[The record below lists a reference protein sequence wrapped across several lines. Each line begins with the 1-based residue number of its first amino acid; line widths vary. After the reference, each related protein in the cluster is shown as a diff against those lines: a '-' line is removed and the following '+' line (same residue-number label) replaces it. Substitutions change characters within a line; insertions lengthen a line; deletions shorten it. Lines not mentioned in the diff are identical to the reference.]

1 MSTSARALRTVFAIL
16 ALAGVA
22 VLPAQE
28 ASQAPAGSPEQAAG
42 SAPPPVAAP
51 AGDSSYIIGVGDL
64 LKVSVWKNP
73 DLQAEVPVR
82 PDGRISVP
90 LIGEVHVAGL
100 TPLEVQ
106 ALLTDH
112 YTRFVTAPSV
122 SVLVTQINSRK
133 VFILG
138 QVRESGAFDILQ
150 PTNVMQALA
159 MAGGLTEFA
168 KTNKIVVLR
177 EINGVKKRWQVNLD
191 AVASGKRPED
201 NMLLEPGD
209 TIIVP

>member
-1 MSTSARALRTVFAIL
+1 
-16 ALAGVA
+16 
-22 VLPAQE
+22 
-28 ASQAPAGSPEQAAG
+28 
-42 SAPPPVAAP
+42 
-51 AGDSSYIIGVGDL
+51 
-64 LKVSVWKNP
+64 
-73 DLQAEVPVR
+73 
-82 PDGRISVP
+82 
-90 LIGEVHVAGL
+90 L

-138 QVRESGAFDILQ
+138 QVKESGAFDILQ

-159 MAGGLTEFA
+159 MAGGVTEFA
-168 KTNKIVVLR
+168 KTSKIVVLR
-177 EINGVKKRWQVNLD
+177 EVNGVKMRWQVNLD

-201 NMLLEPGD
+201 NMVLEPGD

>member
-1 MSTSARALRTVFAIL
+1 MITSPSQHSRASRRPGRATRIGLLLLL
-16 ALAGVA
+16 AAALGS
-22 VLPAQE
+22 AQE
-28 ASQAPAGSPEQAAG
+28 ISG
-42 SAPPPVAAP
+42 
-51 AGDSSYIIGVGDL
+51 SSYIIGVGDM
-64 LKVSVWKNP
+64 LKVSVWKNE

-106 ALLTDH
+106 SLLTDR
-112 YTRFVTAPSV
+112 YTSFVTAPSV
-122 SVLVTQINSRK
+122 SVLVTQVNSRK

-138 QVRESGAFDILQ
+138 QVKQSGAFDILQ

-159 MAGGLTEFA
+159 MAGGMSEFA

-177 EINGVKKRWQVNLD
+177 EINGIKKRWQINID
-191 AVASGKRPED
+191 AIASGKRPQD

>member
-1 MSTSARALRTVFAIL
+1 MKTAYSSVSIGVRKHLCAASIALALGLCGPALR
-16 ALAGVA
+16 
-22 VLPAQE
+22 AQE
-28 ASQAPAGSPEQAAG
+28 A
-42 SAPPPVAAP
+42 VAS
-51 AGDSSYIIGVGDL
+51 DTYIIGVGDM
-64 LKVSVWKNP
+64 LKVSVWKNA

-90 LIGEVHVAGL
+90 LVGEVHVAGL

-106 ALLTDH
+106 SLLTE
-112 YTRFVTAPSV
+112 RFRSFVTAPSV
-122 SVLVTQINSRK
+122 SVLVTQVNSRK

-138 QVRESGAFDILQ
+138 QVKESGAFDILQ

-159 MAGGLTEFA
+159 MAGGMTEFA

-177 EINGVKKRWQVNLD
+177 EVNGVKKRWQINID
-191 AVASGKRPED
+191 AIASGRRPED
-201 NMLLEPGD
+201 NMQLEPGD

>member
-1 MSTSARALRTVFAIL
+1 MTEKPVLLALAIL
-16 ALAGVA
+16 AFAGSVQ
-22 VLPAQE
+22 LPAQE
-28 ASQAPAGSPEQAAG
+28 VAAAEAPAQAPET
-42 SAPPPVAAP
+42 

-122 SVLVTQINSRK
+122 SVLITQINSRK

-138 QVRESGAFDILQ
+138 QVKESGAFDILQ

-159 MAGGLTEFA
+159 MAGGVTEFA
-168 KTNKIVVLR
+168 KTSKIVVLR
-177 EINGVKKRWQVNLD
+177 EVNGVKMRWQVNLD
-191 AVASGKRPED
+191 AVASGKRPDD
-201 NMLLEPGD
+201 NMVLEPGD

>member
-1 MSTSARALRTVFAIL
+1 MEIAPQTFSARARPGRWT
-16 ALAGVA
+16 ALTGLLFLLGLSIAVA
-22 VLPAQE
+22 Q
-28 ASQAPAGSPEQAAG
+28 PEI
-42 SAPPPVAAP
+42 S
-51 AGDSSYIIGVGDL
+51 GDSYIIGVGDML
-64 LKVSVWKNP
+64 RVSVWKNE

-106 ALLTDH
+106 SLLTQR
-112 YTRFVTAPSV
+112 YTSFVTAPSV
-122 SVLVTQINSRK
+122 SVLVTQVNSRK

-138 QVRESGAFDILQ
+138 QVKASGAFDILQ

-159 MAGGLTEFA
+159 MAGGMTEFA

-177 EINGVKKRWQVNLD
+177 EVNGVKKRWQINID
-191 AVASGKRPED
+191 AIASGRRPED
-201 NMLLEPGD
+201 NMQLEPGD

>member
-1 MSTSARALRTVFAIL
+1 MEILCSSRLRLRLLRSAGRALGLLLLLGGSV
-16 ALAGVA
+16 ALG
-22 VLPAQE
+22 QE
-28 ASQAPAGSPEQAAG
+28 
-42 SAPPPVAAP
+42 V
-51 AGDSSYIIGVGDL
+51 AGDSYIIGVGDV
-64 LKVSVWKNP
+64 LKVSVWKNE

-106 ALLTDH
+106 SLLTDR
-112 YTRFVTAPSV
+112 YTSFVTAPSV
-122 SVLVTQINSRK
+122 SVLVTQVNSRK

-138 QVRESGAFDILQ
+138 QVKQSGAFDILQ

-159 MAGGLTEFA
+159 MAGGMSEFA

-177 EINGVKKRWQVNLD
+177 YINGIKTRWQINID
-191 AVASGKRPED
+191 AIASGKRPQD
-201 NMLLEPGD
+201 NLLLEPGD

>member
-1 MSTSARALRTVFAIL
+1 MAGFVL
-16 ALAGVA
+16 LAGAHLVS
-22 VLPAQE
+22 AQE
-28 ASQAPAGSPEQAAG
+28 ISG
-42 SAPPPVAAP
+42 
-51 AGDSSYIIGVGDL
+51 SSYIIGVGDM
-64 LKVSVWKNP
+64 LKVSVWKNE

-90 LIGEVHVAGL
+90 LVGEVHVAGL

-106 ALLTDH
+106 SLLTER
-112 YTRFVTAPSV
+112 YTSFVTAPSV
-122 SVLVTQINSRK
+122 SVLVTQVNSRK

-138 QVRESGAFDILQ
+138 QVKQSGAFDILQ

-159 MAGGLTEFA
+159 MAGGISEFA

-177 EINGVKKRWQVNLD
+177 EVNGIKKRWQVNID
-191 AVASGKRPED
+191 AIASGKRPQD

>member
-1 MSTSARALRTVFAIL
+1 MPTKTSQRLRRGLRASLFVGVVVALVALPIL
-16 ALAGVA
+16 AQGGAG
-22 VLPAQE
+22 E
-28 ASQAPAGSPEQAAG
+28 T
-42 SAPPPVAAP
+42 
-51 AGDSSYIIGVGDL
+51 YIIGVGDL

-106 ALLTDH
+106 SLLTES
-112 YTRFVTAPSV
+112 YTSFVTAPSV
-122 SVLVTQINSRK
+122 SVLITQINSRK

-138 QVRESGAFDILQ
+138 QVQESGAYDILQ

-159 MAGGLTEFA
+159 MAGGMTEFA
-168 KTNKIVVLR
+168 RANKIVVLR
-177 EINGVKKRWQVNLD
+177 ELNGVKKRWQVNID
-191 AVASGKRPED
+191 AIASGKSPED
-201 NMLLEPGD
+201 NLMLEPGD

>member
-1 MSTSARALRTVFAIL
+1 MTVRSLGKVLAIVMFAGAVALSAQDPAPTSETQ
-16 ALAGVA
+16 AGT
-22 VLPAQE
+22 P
-28 ASQAPAGSPEQAAG
+28 
-42 SAPPPVAAP
+42 AP

-64 LKVSVWKNP
+64 LKVSVWKNA

-82 PDGRISVP
+82 PDGRISAP

-150 PTNVMQALA
+150 PTKVMQALA

-177 EINGVKKRWQVNLD
+177 EINGVKMRWQVNLD
-191 AVASGKRPED
+191 AVASGKSPDD

>member
-1 MSTSARALRTVFAIL
+1 MALVLTLLAARA
-16 ALAGVA
+16 
-22 VLPAQE
+22 PAQD
-28 ASQAPAGSPEQAAG
+28 APN
-42 SAPPPVAAP
+42 
-51 AGDSSYIIGVGDL
+51 DTYIIGVGDL

-106 ALLTDH
+106 SLLTES
-112 YTRFVTAPSV
+112 YTSFVTAPSV

-138 QVRESGAFDILQ
+138 QVKKSGAFDILQ

-159 MAGGLTEFA
+159 MAEGMTEFA
-168 KTNKIVVLR
+168 RTNKVVVLR
-177 EINGVKKRWQVNLD
+177 DVNGINKRWEVNID
-191 AVASGKRPED
+191 AIASGKRPGD
-201 NMLLEPGD
+201 NLVLEPGD

>member
-1 MSTSARALRTVFAIL
+1 MEILCSSRLRLRLLRSAGRALGLLLLLGGSV
-16 ALAGVA
+16 ALG
-22 VLPAQE
+22 QE
-28 ASQAPAGSPEQAAG
+28 
-42 SAPPPVAAP
+42 V
-51 AGDSSYIIGVGDL
+51 AGDSYIIGVGDV
-64 LKVSVWKNP
+64 LKVSVWKNE

-106 ALLTDH
+106 SLLTDR
-112 YTRFVTAPSV
+112 YTSFVTAPSV
-122 SVLVTQINSRK
+122 SVLVTQVNSRK

-138 QVRESGAFDILQ
+138 QVKQSGAFDILQ

-159 MAGGLTEFA
+159 MAGGMSEFA

-177 EINGVKKRWQVNLD
+177 EINGIKKRWQINID
-191 AVASGKRPED
+191 AIASGKRPQD

>member
-1 MSTSARALRTVFAIL
+1 MYALQYRHIFDASRRLSLVTL
-16 ALAGVA
+16 ALLAL
-22 VLPAQE
+22 LPMSAALAQ
-28 ASQAPAGSPEQAAG
+28 Q
-42 SAPPPVAAP
+42 SANNT
-51 AGDSSYIIGVGDL
+51 YIIGVGDL
-64 LKVSVWKNP
+64 LKVSVWKNE

-106 ALLTDH
+106 SLLTES
-112 YTRFVTAPSV
+112 YTSFVTAPSV

-138 QVRESGAFDILQ
+138 QVKKSGAFDILQ

-159 MAGGLTEFA
+159 MAEGMTEFA
-168 KTNKIVVLR
+168 RTNKVVVLR
-177 EINGVKKRWQVNLD
+177 EINGVKKRWEVNVD
-191 AVASGKRPED
+191 AIASGRRPDD
-201 NMLLEPGD
+201 NLVLEPGD

>member
-1 MSTSARALRTVFAIL
+1 MTAKRVLQVLAIL
-16 ALAGVA
+16 ALASSVS
-22 VLPAQE
+22 LPAQE
-28 ASQAPAGSPEQAAG
+28 TAAAEAPPQAPAS
-42 SAPPPVAAP
+42 

-138 QVRESGAFDILQ
+138 QVKESGAFDILQ

-159 MAGGLTEFA
+159 MAGGATEFA
-168 KTNKIVVLR
+168 KTSKIVVLR
-177 EINGVKKRWQVNLD
+177 EVNGVKMRWQVNLD

-201 NMLLEPGD
+201 NMVLEPGD

>member
-1 MSTSARALRTVFAIL
+1 MNSTFRSHLSGL
-16 ALAGVA
+16 ALGLLA
-22 VLPAQE
+22 LL
-28 ASQAPAGSPEQAAG
+28 AAG
-42 SAPPPVAAP
+42 AAWP
-51 AGDSSYIIGVGDL
+51 QDAVGSSYIIGVGDML
-64 LKVSVWKNP
+64 QVSVWKNE

-90 LIGEVHVAGL
+90 LVGEVQVAGL

-106 ALLTDH
+106 SLLTER
-112 YTRFVTAPSV
+112 YTSFVTAPSV
-122 SVLVTQINSRK
+122 SVLVTQVNSRK

-138 QVRESGAFDILQ
+138 QVKEPGAFDILQ

-168 KTNKIVVLR
+168 RTKGIVVLR
-177 EINGVKKRWQVNLD
+177 KINGVDKRWQVNLD
-191 AVASGKRPED
+191 AIASGKRPDD
-201 NMLLEPGD
+201 NLVLEPGD

>member
-1 MSTSARALRTVFAIL
+1 MVL
-16 ALAGVA
+16 AL
-22 VLPAQE
+22 VLC
-28 ASQAPAGSPEQAAG
+28 AAT
-42 SAPPPVAAP
+42 VAAQSETEP
-51 AGDSSYIIGVGDL
+51 ASNSYIIGVGDL

-73 DLQAEVPVR
+73 DLEAEVPVR
-82 PDGRISVP
+82 PDGRISVA

-106 ALLTDH
+106 SLLTDR
-112 YTRFVTAPSV
+112 YGRFVTAPSV

-138 QVRESGAFDILQ
+138 QVLESGAFDILQ

-159 MAGGLTEFA
+159 MAGGMTEFA
-168 KTNKIVVLR
+168 KSNKVVVLR
-177 EINGVKKRWQVNLD
+177 DVNGVKKRWQVNID

-201 NMLLEPGD
+201 NIVLEPGD

>member
-1 MSTSARALRTVFAIL
+1 MKTRRSQYFRACRRSTAA
-16 ALAGVA
+16 ALAGL
-22 VLPAQE
+22 VLLAGAHLASAQE
-28 ASQAPAGSPEQAAG
+28 ISG
-42 SAPPPVAAP
+42 
-51 AGDSSYIIGVGDL
+51 SSYIIGVGDM
-64 LKVSVWKNP
+64 LKVSVWKNE

-90 LIGEVHVAGL
+90 LVGEVHVAGL

-106 ALLTDH
+106 SLLTER
-112 YTRFVTAPSV
+112 YTSFVTAPSV
-122 SVLVTQINSRK
+122 SVLVTQVNSRK

-138 QVRESGAFDILQ
+138 QVKQSGAFDILQ

-159 MAGGLTEFA
+159 MAGGISEFA

-177 EINGVKKRWQVNLD
+177 EVNGVKKRWQVNID
-191 AVASGKRPED
+191 AIASGKRPQD

>member
-1 MSTSARALRTVFAIL
+1 MHSQRFPHSNRSSRTIL
-16 ALAGVA
+16 AVA
-22 VLPAQE
+22 LVLTLPALHV
-28 ASQAPAGSPEQAAG
+28 
-42 SAPPPVAAP
+42 SAQDPVR
-51 AGDSSYIIGVGDL
+51 DTYIIGVGDF

-106 ALLTDH
+106 SLLTES
-112 YTRFVTAPSV
+112 YTSFVTAPSV

-138 QVRESGAFDILQ
+138 QVQESGAFDILQ

-159 MAGGLTEFA
+159 MAGGMTEFA
-168 KTNKIVVLR
+168 RTNKIVVLR
-177 EINGVKKRWQVNLD
+177 EVNGVKKRWQVNID
-191 AVASGKRPED
+191 AIASGKSPGD